1 MNKNNKKNLHQEVT
15 EKIVKL
21 LETAL
26 IWEMPWLCLDS
37 NGMLA
42 HNAQHKTQYNSINQL
57 ILSLTANEKSYT
69 KNAWL
74 TFNQVRKLGG
84 KVLKGEKSSPVYYYG
99 VMFYRDG
106 IKISEDEARALTPEQ
121 YKAQKITK
129 VCFLKFFPVF
139 NVAQTEGLA
148 DEYYEVKTPICLE
161 DFEKDDRAEKFI
173 ADSGAKIHIKASNRA
188 FYNPREDAITL
199 PLRSQF
205 KSETFFYET
214 ALHEL
219 GHWTGAKHRLNRES
233 LNNSGKEHYAFEELV
248 AELFSAITCAEL
260 GFVKNI
266 PNNSAYV
273 QSWIQA
279 LNNDHSLIFKAS
291 KQAEKALEY
300 IKENQQ

>member
-1 MNKNNKKNLHQEVT
+1 MNKNRNLQQEVT
-15 EKIVKL
+15 EKIVAL
-21 LETAL
+21 LETTL
-26 IWEMPWLCLDS
+26 IWEMPWLCLDN

-42 HNAQHKTQYNSINQL
+42 HNAEHKTQYNSINQL
-57 ILSLTANEKSYT
+57 ILSLTANEKGYT

-99 VMFYRDG
+99 VIFYKDG
-106 IKISEDEARALTPEQ
+106 VRISEDTARALTPQQ
-121 YKAQKITK
+121 YKDQKIKK
-129 VCFLKFFPVF
+129 VHFLKFFLVF
-139 NVAQTEGLA
+139 NVAQTEGLE
-148 DEYYEVKTPICLE
+148 DKYYEVKTPICLE

-173 ADSGAKIHIKASNRA
+173 TDSGATIHIKASNRA
-188 FYNPREDAITL
+188 YYNPKEDAITL

-205 KSETFFYET
+205 KSELFFYET

-219 GHWTGAKHRLNRES
+219 GHWTGAKHRLNREAFITQ
-233 LNNSGKEHYAFEELV
+233 NKENYAFEELV

-266 PNNSAYV
+266 QNNTAYI

-300 IKENQQ
+300 IKVDQQ